1 MIYLGWRDDNPK
13 TTPARRIADAC
24 AAYRARCQAEP
35 TIALVNEA
43 QVCDVPGLVVRPA
56 GNIRPNI
63 VWVGREP

>member
-1 MIYLGWRDDNPK
+1 MIYLGWFDDTPK
-13 TTPARRIADAC
+13 RTPAQRIADAC

-63 VWVGREP
+63 VWIGRE